1 MTTRKTARVRDIRD
15 AQSGKHPCRDTC
27 FLFAVWGNGQVWP
40 QQKSTLTDR
49 NISSRGEPNL
59 TKLAHEEGRTTTKE
73 TGTLV
78 VVSPHKQARLRCG
91 AGPVLLPRFDNGV
104 PDVSHQQRASRIRDK
119 VT

>member
-1 MTTRKTARVRDIRD
+1 MLSFRR
-15 AQSGKHPCRDTC
+15 
-27 FLFAVWGNGQVWP
+27 LGQRA
-40 QQKSTLTDR
+40 S
-49 NISSRGEPNL
+49 
-59 TKLAHEEGRTTTKE
+59 LATTKKYLDRQE
-73 TGTLV
+73 HLQPKGTKSHKARPREGANHHKGDSTLV